1 MMKSNCFINNN
12 KAIYWCLLEHG
23 NKHVNATQVLMC
35 AIYTLICNFI
45 STCLLECRF
54 DKVCVRLDR
63 IENQLNLFFSS
74 GVASVLL
81 SPTVQH
87 FSNLAQQYQFSVQ
100 APQNQPV
107 MNWPGVNQPVVN
119 QPVENQPA
127 VNQPV
132 MNRPGVNQP
141 VVNQPAVN
149 QPAVNQPVVS
159 QPVMNRS
166 GFNQPVES
174 EVNQSFNLLVTSN
187 HTLGDASQLDT
198 SATFDEL
205 DTSAG
210 TYLYLWPYILA
221 LFVTLLSAYLHTII
235 SYLSKS

>member
-1 MMKSNCFINNN
+1 
-12 KAIYWCLLEHG
+12 
-23 NKHVNATQVLMC
+23 MC

-45 STCLLECRF
+45 STCLQESQF

-74 GVASVLL
+74 GVASALL

-87 FSNLAQQYQFSVQ
+87 FSNLAQQYQFPVQ

-107 MNWPGVNQPVVN
+107 MNRPGVNQSVV
-119 QPVENQPA
+119 NQPA

-149 QPAVNQPVVS
+149 QPAVNQPVVNQPAVN
-159 QPVMNRS
+159 QPVMNRPGVNQPVVNQPAVNQPVVNQPVVNQPVMNWS

-174 EVNQSFNLLVTSN
+174 EVNQSFNLLVSSN
-187 HTLGDASQLDT
+187 HTLGDASRLDT

>member
-1 MMKSNCFINNN
+1 MR
-12 KAIYWCLLEHG
+12 
-23 NKHVNATQVLMC
+23 
-35 AIYTLICNFI
+35 AIYTVICNFI
-45 STCLLECRF
+45 STCLQECQF

-74 GVASVLL
+74 GVASALL

-87 FSNLAQQYQFSVQ
+87 LNNLAQQYQFPVQ
-100 APQNQPV
+100 APQNQPVVNQPLMNQPV

-119 QPVENQPA
+119 QPAVNQLAANQPAVNQPVVNQPAVNQPVVNQPA

-149 QPAVNQPVVS
+149 QL
-159 QPVMNRS
+159 

-174 EVNQSFNLLVTSN
+174 EVNQSFNLLVSSN
-187 HTLGDASQLDT
+187 HTLWDASQLDT